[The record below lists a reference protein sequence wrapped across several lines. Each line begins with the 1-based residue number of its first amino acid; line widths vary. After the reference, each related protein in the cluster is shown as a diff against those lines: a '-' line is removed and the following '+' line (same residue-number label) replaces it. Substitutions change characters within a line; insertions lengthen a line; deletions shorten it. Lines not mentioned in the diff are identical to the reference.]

1 MTFEKSLEKIEQ
13 CLFWLNPNAKHA
25 IELKETFIY
34 PAYDDELRNSING
47 TNSVRVYKICLESLY
62 FEFIMTLMR
71 MYDSYERETACFKN
85 LFNEIN
91 DNFINSLEKHRNT
104 DIKKELNSAMHE
116 FTKLNGS
123 HLVSR
128 LTIVR
133 NKLFAHTATN
143 FNSNQ
148 FADYGHAEELLEKT
162 LPLLNRLNK
171 IFRNKSEP
179 FDQITKHWN
188 GFSSEFWMKFINK
201 GKRLAKCFSGKSGL
215 QPVFR

>member
-1 MTFEKSLEKIEQ
+1 MTTYEKSLKKIDQ

-25 IELKETFIY
+25 IELKETFSY
-34 PAYDDELRNSING
+34 PAYNDELRNSVKG
-47 TNSVRVYKICLESLY
+47 TNAVRVYKICLESIY

-71 MYDSYERETACFKN
+71 MYDSYEKETACFKN

-91 DNFINSLEKHRNT
+91 ENFIESYEKDKN
-104 DIKKELNSAMHE
+104 IKIKEELKSIVHDFNNL
-116 FTKLNGS
+116 KGS

-128 LTIVR
+128 LTTVR

-171 IFRNKSEP
+171 IFSNRIEP
-179 FDQITKHWN
+179 FESIINHWK
-188 GFSSEFWMKFINK
+188 GFSSEFWKKFVNTNI
-201 GKRLAKCFSGKSGL
+201 KSG
-215 QPVFR
+215 

>member
-1 MTFEKSLEKIEQ
+1 VTTYEKSLKKINQ

-25 IELKETFIY
+25 IELKETFSY
-34 PAYDDELRNSING
+34 PAYNDELRNSLKG
-47 TNSVRVYKICLESLY
+47 TNAVLVYKVCLESIY

-71 MYDSYERETACFKN
+71 MYDSYEKETACFKN

-91 DNFINSLEKHRNT
+91 ENFIESYEKDKN
-104 DIKKELNSAMHE
+104 IKIKGELKSIVHYFNNL
-116 FTKLNGS
+116 KGS

-128 LTIVR
+128 LTTVR

-148 FADYGHAEELLEKT
+148 FAEYGHAEELLEKT

-171 IFRNKSEP
+171 LFSNRIEP
-179 FDQITKHWN
+179 FESIIDHWK
-188 GFSSEFWMKFINK
+188 GFSSEFWKKFVNTAI
-201 GKRLAKCFSGKSGL
+201 KSG
-215 QPVFR
+215 